1 MYFLYAEERSA
12 YIARCVLPDEAR
24 TLSSSE
30 YASLR
35 DTVLSIPGKN
45 TVIIDLESI
54 YEDAEEL
61 VKKIQS
67 IRTVAPYTEFVIFA
81 SGYDPDSRAVTLL
94 ASSGIGNIITSLDQS
109 GMKEELEGILR
120 GEAPHNAVPS
130 AAEERPVTEPLSAPD
145 DSRRMSVAVV
155 GSMPRI
161 GTTTQA
167 LQICRSMIYLGYT
180 SCYLEM
186 NSKGFLGDMKD
197 IYEVTQIPEGIRVDG
212 LDMYSQSADIPSLKE
227 KYQVVVCD
235 YGDVVTG
242 INYLSFAE
250 KDHRYCVVGIS
261 PSEQKHIGE
270 ALRKLNAS
278 KQHTDLIFSF
288 ASDSDERNIAD
299 QMKQDRSI
307 GWHIAP
313 YTPEP
318 FAFDMRNAGI
328 FGEELDGPE
337 KPKKK
342 GLKAFLKKVFPW

>member
-1 MYFLYAEERSA
+1 MYFLYAEDRSA
-12 YIARCVLPDEAR
+12 YIARSVLPEEAR

-35 DTVLSIPGKN
+35 ETVLSVPGKN

-61 VKKIQS
+61 VKKISS
-67 IRTVAPYTEFVIFA
+67 IRTVAPYTEFIIFA
-81 SGYDPDSRAVTLL
+81 SGYDTDSRAVTLL
-94 ASSGIGNIITSLDQS
+94 ASSGFGNIITSPDQS

-120 GEAPHNAVPS
+120 GEAPYNVITS
-130 AAEERPVTEPLSAPD
+130 TAEEIPHTEQFSSSDTSLK
-145 DSRRMSVAVV
+145 MSVAVA

-186 NSKGFLGDMKD
+186 NSKGFISDMKE
-197 IYEVTQIPEGIRVDG
+197 IYEVTDIHEGIRVDG
-212 LDMYSQSADIPSLKE
+212 LDLYTQSADIPSLKE

-235 YGDVVTG
+235 YGDVITG

-250 KDHRYCVVGIS
+250 KDHRYCVVGTG

-278 KQHTDLIFSF
+278 KQHIDLIFSF
-288 ASDSDERNIAD
+288 VSDSDEKNIAV

-318 FAFDMRNAGI
+318 FAFDMRNAKI
-328 FGEELDGPE
+328 FEEELNAPG
-337 KPKKK
+337 KPGKK
-342 GLKAFLKKVFPW
+342 GFQFFRRQAFPR